1 MTETPLI
8 PRKYWAIAFG
18 IVALMAAIEL
28 AMGRHPICTCG
39 TVKLFVATVHGPDNS
54 QHIAD
59 WYTPSHIIHGLLF
72 YLLGWLVLR
81 GTPAGQRLLLAVSIE
96 AVLERAIEKTFG
108 LDVPVIV
115 RSKAEWAKYP
125 ALNPFPAVA
134 KDTPA
139 KLHILLSKRPPAKD
153 AADVIQ
159 ARAKAGEQIRQAGD
173 ALWLHYPEGAGTS
186 KLTPSLIDR
195 ATGSPGTARNYNTLL
210 KLKEMLEA

>member
-1 MTETPLI
+1 MNPASLSTPLI

-59 WYTPSHIIHGLLF
+59 WYTPSHIIHGFLF

-96 AVLERAIEKTFG
+96 AAWEVLENSPIIIDRYREATIALGYSGDSVLNSSFDVVFMILGFG
-108 LDVPVIV
+108 LARRLPV
-115 RSKAEWAKYP
+115 WATV
-125 ALNPFPAVA
+125 ALGLGFELLTLVVIRDNLFLNILMLVA
-134 KDTPA
+134 PN
-139 KLHILLSKRPPAKD
+139 D
-153 AADVIQ
+153 AI
-159 ARAKAGEQIRQAGD
+159 RAWQS
-173 ALWLHYPEGAGTS
+173 GA
-186 KLTPSLIDR
+186 
-195 ATGSPGTARNYNTLL
+195 
-210 KLKEMLEA
+210 